1 MKRQVLLLSSSRPNR
16 QAVYF
21 SHARGAIE
29 NILKGV
35 HRLLFI
41 PYAAPGGAT
50 YSAYTGSIR
59 EAFSGVGLPQQV
71 EGIEA
76 YKDPVMA
83 IREAEAV
90 FIGGGNTFLLLK
102 TLYDAE
108 LLTPLRQRVA
118 EGMPYIGSSAGS
130 NVAGL
135 TINTSNDM
143 AIVHPPSFDA
153 LGILPFNINPHYP
166 LEESQLHS
174 GESRAERI
182 REFHS
187 LPQNRQA
194 VLALY
199 ERSMLHLEGHK
210 MRLLGSTPAGQPA
223 AWLFRQGEE
232 EAVPYGVG
240 GDLSGLL
247 AETL

>member
-1 MKRQVLLLSSSRPNR
+1 MYAERVSGAAVRLTGILGINGLPGWDWDFWGLMDYRDGGNGAFRIYSIFEYHYSIMKRQVLLLSSSRPNR

-59 EAFSGVGLPQQV
+59 EAFAGVGLPQQV

-130 NVAGL
+130 NTAPEA
-135 TINTSNDM
+135 S
-143 AIVHPPSFDA
+143 A
-153 LGILPFNINPHYP
+153 
-166 LEESQLHS
+166 
-174 GESRAERI
+174 AE
-182 REFHS
+182 
-187 LPQNRQA
+187 
-194 VLALY
+194 
-199 ERSMLHLEGHK
+199 G
-210 MRLLGSTPAGQPA
+210 
-223 AWLFRQGEE
+223 
-232 EAVPYGVG
+232 
-240 GDLSGLL
+240 
-247 AETL
+247 

>member
-1 MKRQVLLLSSSRPNR
+1 MQRQLLLLSSSRPNR
-16 QAVYF
+16 QASYF
-21 SHARGAIE
+21 SHAQGPL
-29 NILKGV
+29 NDILKGLK
-35 HRLLFI
+35 RLLFI
-41 PYAAPGGAT
+41 PYAAPGGM
-50 YSAYTGSIR
+50 AYADYTTSIR
-59 EAFSGVGLPQQV
+59 EAFAAIGLPQQV

-76 YKDPVMA
+76 YKSPALA
-83 IREAEAV
+83 IRDAEAV

-102 TLYDAE
+102 TLYEMD
-108 LLTPLRQRVA
+108 LLEPLRRRVLD
-118 EGMPYIGSSAGS
+118 GMPYIGSSAGS
-130 NVAGL
+130 NIAGL

-143 AIVHPPSFDA
+143 AIVHPPSLNA
-153 LGILPFNINPHYP
+153 LGFLPFNINPHYP
-166 LEESQLHS
+166 LKESELHS

-182 REFHS
+182 REFHA
-187 LPQNRQA
+187 LPQNRQP

-199 ERSMLHLEGHK
+199 ESSMLLLK
-210 MRLLGSTPAGQPA
+210 DNQLNLLGSSSSDEPA